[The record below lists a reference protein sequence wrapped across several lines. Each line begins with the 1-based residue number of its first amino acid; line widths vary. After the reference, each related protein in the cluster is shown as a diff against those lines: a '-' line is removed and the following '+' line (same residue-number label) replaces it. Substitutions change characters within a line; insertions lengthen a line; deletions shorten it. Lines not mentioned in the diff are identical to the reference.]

1 MVGFCDEVIQGRKYP
16 LRCLPAILSRL
27 GSSFSVCCCRPVRE
41 TEAEERFFWSPMA
54 PQVRALAQS
63 ESKARFMARLGLD
76 DRKDEHRQLYTM
88 MKVGFI
94 FSL

>member
-1 MVGFCDEVIQGRKYP
+1 
-16 LRCLPAILSRL
+16 
-27 GSSFSVCCCRPVRE
+27 
-41 TEAEERFFWSPMA
+41 MA

-76 DRKDEHRQLYTM
+76 DREDEHRQLYTM
-88 MKVGFI
+88 MKVGLI